1 MEISDRPG
9 PVTRNRLMPAIRVS
23 AAAACALLLAS
34 CASFRPAGMQNAPG
48 YEDPGRIEL
57 HPRRQAEKETCA
69 LTCLMTVFEYWGRH
83 VSSEEVRRE
92 LGEAPEG
99 GYTLGQL
106 RGFAGKHGFQAYIVH
121 GDLAF
126 LREHTGLGRP
136 VIAVLYQ
143 NNVNHSVVVVAI
155 ERDGTIIAMDPAVG
169 RMVQMSQADFLG
181 RWEKLDNAA
190 LLLAPG
196 PASGSL

>member
-1 MEISDRPG
+1 MQNSDRAGPG
-9 PVTRNRLMPAIRVS
+9 ARNGLLLSVS
-23 AAAACALLLAS
+23 LTAAAVCALLLAS
-34 CASFRPAGMQNAPG
+34 CASFQAPGRNAAG
-48 YEDPGRIEL
+48 YEDSGRVSL
-57 HPRRQAEKETCA
+57 HPRRQAGRETCA
-69 LTCLMTVFEYWGRH
+69 LACLMTVFEYWGRH

-106 RGFAGKHGFQAYIVH
+106 RDFARKHGFQAYIVH